1 MASGGFVRAVESEA
15 ASVDEVKLML
25 ADIVGDIAAD
35 TGDMLVLDLALSA
48 AERRDEGVSP
58 VAADVLS
65 PSAFRPVAETVSL
78 PSPVASPLNVLFPH
92 S

>member
-1 MASGGFVRAVESEA
+1 MRAVDNEA

-25 ADIVGDIAAD
+25 ADIVGEIAAD
-35 TGDMLVLDLALSA
+35 GVDIFVLRPGLAA

-58 VAADVLS
+58 VAADVVGPFAAESVLLAISRLS
-65 PSAFRPVAETVSL
+65 PVT
-78 PSPVASPLNVLFPH
+78 SPLKVLFPH